1 MKPEETKIGNEYIL
15 NGEMMLDRTYI
26 PLKNVEVVQ
35 IPSGSRWED
44 DYATFQILP
53 NSVQS
58 LKQGIVDATTHSLG
72 SALSLIEFLFGEMK
86 GKISISLSEYE
97 EDGDRFEFEIRSG
110 K

>member
-1 MKPEETKIGNEYIL
+1 MKPDETKIGTEYIL

-53 NSVQS
+53 SSIVS
-58 LKQGIVDATTHSLG
+58 MKQGIVDATTHSIG
-72 SALSLIEFLFGEMK
+72 SALSLIEFLFGDNE
-86 GKISISLSEYE
+86 GKDFYFI
-97 EDGDRFEFEIRSG
+97 DRMGRRW
-110 K
+110 